1 MTLYTIQYYFLAGKC
16 QAIVKAFEEA
26 HKSTSAVIVVDEIE
40 RLLDYNPI
48 GPRFSN
54 PVCQTLLVQLRQ
66 LPPKG
71 RRCLVL
77 ATTSKKDV
85 LEQMGLLGEATIL
98 GAFWD
103 PKFVSNFMVLILAL
117 DFVQFFTIILGCFD
131 KIIHT
136 PCLRSGDD
144 VIEALKGLEG
154 NVSQTQ
160 LGKIS
165 TSVTPPDP
173 ISPRFHPN
181 VTPVLPRL
189 VPFTLV

>member
-1 MTLYTIQYYFLAGKC
+1 MFSAGKC

-85 LEQMGLLGEATIL
+85 LEQMGLLGKITA
-98 GAFWD
+98 
-103 PKFVSNFMVLILAL
+103 P
-117 DFVQFFTIILGCFD
+117 
-131 KIIHT
+131 KII
-136 PCLRSGDD
+136 
-144 VIEALKGLEG
+144 
-154 NVSQTQ
+154 
-160 LGKIS
+160 
-165 TSVTPPDP
+165 
-173 ISPRFHPN
+173 
-181 VTPVLPRL
+181 
-189 VPFTLV
+189 